1 MNLTLAQLTALQVIL
16 RQQRWD
22 KERLVKSNEEEKEV
36 FMQVYEIIGDEWNK
50 RMDQQDWKGKSPH
63 LDKMRLP

>member
-50 RMDQQDWKGKSPH
+50 RMEKEDCKGKSLH

>member
-1 MNLTLAQLTALQVIL
+1 MNLTLSQLTALQVIL

-50 RMDQQDWKGKSPH
+50 RMDKEDWKGKSPH
-63 LDKMRLP
+63 LDTMRLP